1 MATHHPDRP
10 VVRDPR
16 RLRPALAPILPFVR
30 PYKAAVAGALAALV
44 FTAGCTLAIGQ
55 GLKFMIDRGL
65 ATGSPEMLRQSVG
78 WFLLVVVLMAVGTFT
93 RFFLVSWLG
102 ERVSADLRRAVFD
115 HVVSLE
121 PAFFE
126 TNSPREIQTRITTD
140 TTLLETVIGSSVSIA
155 LRNLLTFLGG
165 LVLLF
170 VTDPKLTGTVL
181 ACVPAV
187 IAPILIFGR
196 RVRRLSRASQ
206 DRVADVGAFVGET
219 LGSVKIV
226 QAHNHEPLDRAAFG
240 VRVESAFAAAVLRI
254 RQRAVLTTV
263 VIVLVLGAVGFLI
276 WQGGND
282 VLAGR
287 ITGGQ
292 LAAFV
297 FYAIMVGG
305 AVGAISEV
313 YGDLQRAAG
322 ATERLSEL
330 LAVLPRIA
338 SPPEPR
344 ALPKPVR
351 GALSIRSIGFAYPSR
366 PDTPAISELSL
377 EIAAGERVALV
388 GPSGAGKSTLFELL
402 LRFYDPA
409 HGTILLDGVDVR
421 HLALEELRRHVAL
434 VPQQPTLF
442 STTVAENIRYG
453 RPDATDAEVRA
464 AADAAYASEFIGRLP
479 EGYAS
484 HLGEGGVR
492 LSGGQRQRMAIAR
505 ALLRNPEVLLLDEAT
520 SALDAE
526 SESVVQRALDVLM
539 RGRTSIVIAHRL
551 ATVVDA
557 HRTVVLDHGRL
568 VAVGTHAQLLRSSPL
583 YARLAELQFSDVG
596 VTG

>member
-1 MATHHPDRP
+1 MATPPVDRP

-30 PYKAAVAGALAALV
+30 PYKAAVAGAFTALV

-78 WFLLVVVLMAVGTFT
+78 WFLVVVVLMAAGTFT

-115 HVVSLE
+115 HVVELE

-126 TNSPREIQTRITTD
+126 TNSPREIQTRITAD

-170 VTDPKLTGTVL
+170 VTDPELTGTVL
-181 ACVPAV
+181 ACVPLV

-219 LGSVKIV
+219 LGSIKIV

-240 VRVESAFAAAVLRI
+240 MRVESAFAAAVRRI

-287 ITGGQ
+287 ISGGE

-322 ATERLSEL
+322 ATERLTEL
-330 LAVLPRIA
+330 LAVEPRIA
-338 SPPEPR
+338 SPAAPR
-344 ALPKPVR
+344 ALAKPVR
-351 GALSIRSIGFAYPSR
+351 GALAIQDIRFAYPSR
-366 PDTPAISELSL
+366 PESPALADLSL
-377 EIAAGERVALV
+377 EIAAGERIAVV

-409 HGTILLDGVDVR
+409 RGSILLDGLDLR
-421 HLALEELRRHVAL
+421 ELALDELRRHVAL

-464 AADAAYASEFIGRLP
+464 AADAAYASEFIDRLP

-526 SESVVQRALDVLM
+526 SEAVVQRALDVLM

-557 HRTVVLDHGRL
+557 DRTVVLDQGRL
-568 VAVGTHAQLLRSSPL
+568 VAVGTHAELLRSCAL
-583 YARLAELQFSDVG
+583 YARLAELQFSDVAA
-596 VTG
+596 